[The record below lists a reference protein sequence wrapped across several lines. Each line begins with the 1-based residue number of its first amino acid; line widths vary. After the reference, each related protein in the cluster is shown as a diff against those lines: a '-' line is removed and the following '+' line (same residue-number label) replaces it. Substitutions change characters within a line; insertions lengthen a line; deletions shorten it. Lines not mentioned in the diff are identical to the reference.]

1 MKSSQYNKIHCAL
14 DKANKLC
21 TKDKQNFEKQWDT
34 KQFLLIKMKGIFH
47 LLEIS
52 VKISIFNRKIWKIT
66 FPDGDKLIAS
76 RFIRIFSVKI

>member
-1 MKSSQYNKIHCAL
+1 MRHQAIL
-14 DKANKLC
+14 VDKN
-21 TKDKQNFEKQWDT
+21 E
-34 KQFLLIKMKGIFH
+34 GIFH

-66 FPDGDKLIAS
+66 FLDDDKLITS